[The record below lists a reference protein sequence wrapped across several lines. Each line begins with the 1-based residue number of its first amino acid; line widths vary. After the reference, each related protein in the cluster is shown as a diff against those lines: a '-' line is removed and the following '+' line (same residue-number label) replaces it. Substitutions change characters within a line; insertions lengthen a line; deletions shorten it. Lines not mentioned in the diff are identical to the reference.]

1 MGYTSDVKVVFYVNR
16 PYLGSNEQMNKA
28 LAMFDL
34 WYESVKLAID
44 GYACLTKNKN
54 SVLCEFNDIKW
65 NPYYEIVEEFEE
77 CMRSFVEDYVENN
90 SLDAASGLHAY
101 FNCEFMRVG
110 EDYEDVEV
118 RTWGD
123 GGALSLSREITVDLP
138 TCDMSHTTQG
148 DVK

>member
-1 MGYTSDVKVVFYVNR
+1 MGYRSDVKVVFYVER

-34 WYESVKLAID
+34 WYESVKLTID
-44 GYACLTKNKN
+44 GYARLTKNKN
-54 SVLCEFNDIKW
+54 SVLCEFYDIKW
-65 NPYYEIVEEFEE
+65 SPYYENVEEFEE

-90 SLDAASGLHAY
+90 SLDAGSGLHAY
-101 FNCEFMRVG
+101 FNCEFIRVG
-110 EDYEDVEV
+110 ESYDDVEV

-123 GGALSLSREITVDLP
+123 GRALSLSREITVDLP

>member
-1 MGYTSDVKVVFYVNR
+1 MGYRSDVKVVFYVER
-16 PYLGSNEQMNKA
+16 PYLGSSVQMNKA

-34 WYESVKLAID
+34 WYESVKGVID
-44 GYACLTKNKN
+44 RENDHTKNKN
-54 SVLCEFNDIKW
+54 SVLCEFYDVKW
-65 NPYYEIVEEFEE
+65 YPDYEDVKEFEE

-90 SLDAASGLHAY
+90 SLDAGSGLHAY

-110 EDYEDVEV
+110 ENYEDVEV